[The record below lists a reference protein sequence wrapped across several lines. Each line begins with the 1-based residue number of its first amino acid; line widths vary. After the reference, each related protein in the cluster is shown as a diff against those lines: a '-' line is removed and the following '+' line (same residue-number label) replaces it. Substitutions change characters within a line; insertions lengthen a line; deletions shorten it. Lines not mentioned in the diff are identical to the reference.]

1 MDDPVHLSEEWKRKG
16 AVPALNDLYD
26 HIWVYG
32 LPQICDPLEGV
43 PLPGAVTAK
52 MRYTGYLRRTCGSP
66 GSPAAVPAAVS
77 GDPYLLVTTGGGGDG
92 AALID
97 WVLRAYEHDRKI
109 PHRALLVLGPFMHS
123 ALQGEFMERV
133 NRLEKVDAITFDA
146 NVEGLMVGA
155 TGIVAMGGYNTFCEI
170 LSFDK
175 PGLIVPRTEPRV
187 EQYIRA
193 SRAQDLGLARML
205 AADGERHPRRMAAA
219 LRELPHQ
226 PKPSEVR
233 IAGLLDG
240 LSVIAGMVDQWLAP
254 SSDAQ
259 VRLSLV
265 SQGQ

>member
-1 MDDPVHLSEEWKRKG
+1 MDDPRQLSKEWKRKG
-16 AVPALNDLYD
+16 AVPALSDLYD

-43 PLPGAVTAK
+43 PLPGAVRAK
-52 MRYTGYLRRTCGSP
+52 MRYTGYLRRASSG
-66 GSPAAVPAAVS
+66 PANPPAVPSLAN

-97 WVLRAYEHDRKI
+97 WVLRAYEHDSDI
-109 PHRALLVLGPFMHS
+109 PHPALLVLGPFMHS
-123 ALQGEFMERV
+123 ALQGEYMERV
-133 NRLEKVDAITFDA
+133 NRLEKVEAITFDA
-146 NVEGLMVGA
+146 NVEDLMVGA
-155 TGIVAMGGYNTFCEI
+155 AGIVAMGGYNTFCEI

-175 PGLIVPRTEPRV
+175 PGLIVPRTVPRV

-205 AADGERHPRRMAAA
+205 TADGERDPRRMAAA

-233 IAGLLDG
+233 IEGLLDG
-240 LSVIAGMVDQWLAP
+240 LSIISGMVDHWFASPPLTLA
-254 SSDAQ
+254 
-259 VRLSLV
+259 RLSLV
-265 SQGQ
+265 SQGS